1 MFLTNLFVVNA
12 KSFVVVQA
20 RIIKK
25 ERKMIKDPK
34 PRENKT
40 YILGTFV
47 PIESFCFSSK
57 AIEKHKDYSFR
68 NLHNTTV
75 TS

>member
-1 MFLTNLFVVNA
+1 
-12 KSFVVVQA
+12 
-20 RIIKK
+20 
-25 ERKMIKDPK
+25 MIKDPK

-40 YILGTFV
+40 YILGAFV